1 MPSSRTL
8 RALRR
13 RLGRTLPLVGLLGWV
28 YGLPG
33 FVTDGRW
40 WWQSTSRIGVIVAFG
55 VVTVLVFASIAAA
68 AAGNVPSKARR
79 VVRRL
84 ALRFT

>member
-1 MPSSRTL
+1 M
-8 RALRR
+8 
-13 RLGRTLPLVGLLGWV
+13 VGLLGWV

-40 WWQSTSRIGVIVAFG
+40 WWQSTSRIGIVVALG
-55 VVTVLVFASIAAA
+55 VVTVLVLSSIAAA
-68 AAGNVPSKARR
+68 AAGNVPSRARR

>member
-1 MPSSRTL
+1 MLSSRTL
-8 RALRR
+8 RRGRRHLSRTVPAL
-13 RLGRTLPLVGLLGWV
+13 GVLGWI

-40 WWQSTSRIGVIVAFG
+40 WWQSTSRAGLMVAVG
-55 VVTVLVFASIAAA
+55 VVSLLMLSAITAA
-68 AAGNVPSKARR
+68 AAGNVPSRLRR

-84 ALRFT
+84 VVRFG